1 MLLNNE
7 ICEPFLTHEIFFSS
21 IAGRSLVRLNENSL
35 LRLEIVIP
43 EHRQAILREISKL
56 RLRTNILLLK
66 DMEKKSQISQQ
77 QQSQQT
83 ASSEVH

>member
-1 MLLNNE
+1 M
-7 ICEPFLTHEIFFSS
+7 FFFHL
-21 IAGRSLVRLNENSL
+21 GRSLVRLNENSL

-66 DMEKKSQISQQ
+66 DMEKKHQLLLQD
-77 QQSQQT
+77 QSPY
-83 ASSEVH
+83 SEVH

>member
-1 MLLNNE
+1 M
-7 ICEPFLTHEIFFSS
+7 
-21 IAGRSLVRLNENSL
+21 RLNENSL

-66 DMEKKSQISQQ
+66 DMEKKSQIAQQ

>member
-1 MLLNNE
+1 MR
-7 ICEPFLTHEIFFSS
+7 LT
-21 IAGRSLVRLNENSL
+21 ENSL

-66 DMEKKSQISQQ
+66 DMEMKQQ
-77 QQSQQT
+77 AQSSAAAAAAKA
-83 ASSEVH
+83 ASVASLEN